1 MSSNNDTV
9 KYSHKQAEALAKK
22 QDPVA
27 RVLETTLTFAEKNAK
42 VLFIILV
49 LIVIAGI
56 GYGINDNLTM
66 KKEATF
72 QERYAQAEKEQL
84 EKERNFEEADRA
96 PLAPEKDKKPEPKIS
111 ATGDLEKDFG
121 SSVKIYN
128 EVIREAPQTK
138 AARMAAIKLSD
149 LYLKYKKPDDAM
161 NSLKEVAARMHND
174 LTGYLV
180 TFQKANV
187 QSQIGQCSE
196 AVSTWETLVRNKHA
210 AFLHKE
216 AQVRMGLCYETMK
229 DFAKAELMY
238 IEASKKDER
247 DDFGPAKDAEKYL
260 RLLKLRKTESKG
272 S

>member
-9 KYSHKQAEALAKK
+9 KYSQKQAEALAKK
-22 QDPVA
+22 QDPIA
-27 RVLETTLTFAEKNAK
+27 RVLETSLVFAEKNAK
-42 VLFIILV
+42 LIFALLI
-49 LIVIAGI
+49 LIVIAGV
-56 GYGINDNLTM
+56 GYGINDNLTL

-72 QERYAQAEKEQL
+72 QERYAQGEKEQL
-84 EKERNFEEADRA
+84 EKERSFEEAERA
-96 PLAPEKDKKPEPKIS
+96 AMIPEKDKKPETKAI

-121 SSVKIYN
+121 PSVKIYSD
-128 EVIREAPQTK
+128 VIREAPQTK

-149 LYLKYKKPDDAM
+149 LYLKYKKPEEAM
-161 NSLKEVAARMHND
+161 TSLKEVTARMHND

-180 TFQKANV
+180 TFQKANI
-187 QSQIGQCSE
+187 QSQMGQCPD
-196 AVSTWETLVRNKHA
+196 AVSTWETLIRNKHA

-247 DDFGPAKDAEKYL
+247 DDIGPAKDAEKYL
-260 RLLKLRKTESKG
+260 RLLKLKKTDSKG
-272 S
+272 T